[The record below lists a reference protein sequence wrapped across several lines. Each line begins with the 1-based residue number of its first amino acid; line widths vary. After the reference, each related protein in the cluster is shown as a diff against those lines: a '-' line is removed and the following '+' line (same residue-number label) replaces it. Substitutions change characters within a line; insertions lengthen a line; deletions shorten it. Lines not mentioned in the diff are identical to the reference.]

1 MNENGDK
8 MTERTLLY
16 TLGTTSKIAQLFA
29 VRFFNQ
35 HKTADITFNQFEILS
50 ALNEKEYY
58 QRDLAKFL
66 FKSNANLSKDLDVL
80 EEKELIIRKTSTKN
94 KRMVKILY
102 LTDKGKHT
110 IIKIDKIAENYI
122 NEVEN
127 IYTKEE
133 LVEFEKYLNRLKDKL
148 SNIVDRI

>member
-1 MNENGDK
+1 MA
-8 MTERTLLY
+8 ERTLLY
-16 TLGTTSKIAQLFA
+16 SLVTTAKIAQLFA

-35 HKTADITFNQFEILS
+35 HKTSDITFNQFEILS

-58 QRDLAKFL
+58 QRDLAIFL

-80 EEKELIIRKTSTKN
+80 EEKELITRKASTKN
-94 KRMVKILY
+94 KRMVKVLS
-102 LTDKGKHT
+102 LTEEGKNT
-110 IIKIDKIAENYI
+110 IRKIDKIAENYI

-133 LVEFEKYLNRLKDKL
+133 FEEFEKYLNKLKNKL
-148 SNIVDRI
+148 GNIVDTL

>member
-1 MNENGDK
+1 MA
-8 MTERTLLY
+8 ERTLLY
-16 TLGTTSKIAQLFA
+16 SLVTTAKIAQLFA

-35 HKTADITFNQFEILS
+35 HKTSDITFNQFEILS
-50 ALNEKEYY
+50 ALIEKEYY

-80 EEKELIIRKTSTKN
+80 EEKELITRKASTKN
-94 KRMVKILY
+94 KRMVKVLS
-102 LTDKGKHT
+102 LTEEGKNT
-110 IIKIDKIAENYI
+110 IRKIDKIAENYI

-133 LVEFEKYLNRLKDKL
+133 FEEFEKYLNRLKNKL
-148 SNIVDRI
+148 GNIVDTL

>member
-1 MNENGDK
+1 

-16 TLGTTSKIAQLFA
+16 TLVTTAKITQLFA

-80 EEKELIIRKTSTKN
+80 EEKELITRKTSTKN
-94 KRMVKILY
+94 KRMVKVLS
-102 LTDKGKHT
+102 LTKEGKNT
-110 IIKIDKIAENYI
+110 IKNIDKIAENYI

-133 LVEFEKYLNRLKDKL
+133 FKEFEKYLNRLKNKL
-148 SNIVDRI
+148 GNIVDTI

>member
-1 MNENGDK
+1 MA
-8 MTERTLLY
+8 ERTLLY
-16 TLGTTSKIAQLFA
+16 SLVTTAKIAQLFA

-35 HKTADITFNQFEILS
+35 HKTSDITFNQFEILS

-80 EEKELIIRKTSTKN
+80 EEKELITRKASTKN
-94 KRMVKILY
+94 KRMVKVLS
-102 LTDKGKHT
+102 LTEEGKNT
-110 IIKIDKIAENYI
+110 IRKIDKIAENYI

-133 LVEFEKYLNRLKDKL
+133 FEEFEKYLNRLKNKL
-148 SNIVDRI
+148 GNIVDTL

>member
-1 MNENGDK
+1 
-8 MTERTLLY
+8 MTERSLLY
-16 TLGTTSKIAQLFA
+16 TLVTTAKITQLFA

-80 EEKELIIRKTSTKN
+80 EEKELIIRQTSTKN
-94 KRMVKILY
+94 KRMVKVLT
-102 LTDKGKHT
+102 LTDAGKNV
-110 IIKIDKIAENYI
+110 IKKIDRIAENYI

-133 LVEFEKYLNRLKDKL
+133 FREFEKYLNRLKDKL
-148 SNIVDRI
+148 GYVVNTI

>member
-1 MNENGDK
+1 MA
-8 MTERTLLY
+8 ERTLLY
-16 TLGTTSKIAQLFA
+16 SLVTTAKIAQLFA

-35 HKTADITFNQFEILS
+35 HKTSDITFNQFEILS
-50 ALNEKEYY
+50 ALIEKEYY

-80 EEKELIIRKTSTKN
+80 EEKELITRKASTKN
-94 KRMVKILY
+94 KRMVKVLS
-102 LTDKGKHT
+102 LTEEGKNT
-110 IIKIDKIAENYI
+110 IRKIDKIAENYI

-133 LVEFEKYLNRLKDKL
+133 FEEFEKYLNKLKNKL
-148 SNIVDRI
+148 GNIVDTL

>member
-1 MNENGDK
+1 MA
-8 MTERTLLY
+8 ERTLLY
-16 TLGTTSKIAQLFA
+16 SLVTTAKIAQLFA

-35 HKTADITFNQFEILS
+35 HKNSDITFNQFEILS

-80 EEKELIIRKTSTKN
+80 EEKELITRKASTKN
-94 KRMVKILY
+94 KRMVKVLS
-102 LTDKGKHT
+102 LTEEGKNT
-110 IIKIDKIAENYI
+110 IRKIDKIAENYI

-133 LVEFEKYLNRLKDKL
+133 FEEFEKYLNRLKNKL
-148 SNIVDRI
+148 GNIVDTL

>member
-1 MNENGDK
+1 
-8 MTERTLLY
+8 MTDRSLLY
-16 TLGTTSKIAQLFA
+16 TLATTAKIAQLFA

-35 HKTADITFNQFEILS
+35 HKTTDITFNQFEILS
-50 ALNEKEYY
+50 ALNEREYY

-80 EEKELIIRKTSTKN
+80 EEEGFITRKTSTKN
-94 KRMVKILY
+94 KRMVKVLS
-102 LTDKGKHT
+102 LTNNGKNV
-110 IIKIDKIAENYI
+110 IRKIDKIAENYI

-133 LVEFEKYLNRLKDKL
+133 FKEFEKYLNRLKDKL
-148 SNIVDRI
+148 SNIVSIM